1 LVSFKGRTKIAD
13 GVMNGSERT
22 NEAAE
27 NPAEEKGHQKDTNA
41 PEKSRDETVPRQKG
55 GQSDER
61 IELEEEGDR
70 LVQSYIAVGR
80 KGNGIINIDILGES
94 ALNHKKKKQTQK
106 SRLDDSS
113 KPNQMPDSQMTTF
126 FMSSFEKS

>member
-1 LVSFKGRTKIAD
+1 
-13 GVMNGSERT
+13 MNGSERT

-27 NPAEEKGHQKDTNA
+27 NTAQEKGNQKDTDA
-41 PEKSRDETVPRQKG
+41 PEKSRNETVSRQKG

-61 IELEEEGDR
+61 VELEKEGDR

-80 KGNGIINIDILGES
+80 KCYGIINIDILGES
-94 ALNHKKKKQTQK
+94 ALYHKKKKQTQK

-113 KPNQMPDSQMTTF
+113 KPNQVPDFQMTTF
-126 FMSSFEKS
+126 FMSSLEKS